1 MLISDMKRIGDKLQ
15 IVRKQAGL
23 SQEETA
29 WRAGLSLRSYA
40 DIERGLVNPRLK
52 SILSICEVFH
62 ITPDM
67 IMTDEEKPAT
77 LNYEEILLEV
87 DMLPPKEKY
96 AAYRIL
102 DAFYK
107 AVIST
112 GSPESNV

>member
-1 MLISDMKRIGDKLQ
+1 MS
-15 IVRKQAGL
+15 GL

-112 GSPESNV
+112 DSPVSNV